1 MKVWEP
7 LAVAGS
13 GAQAE
18 YQTPYGLP
26 TPTVICHRR
35 SSAPT
40 GVYVG
45 AGRAIVRVKAWMQG
59 VRAIIDRLR
68 LPARVVLVIFIFLI
82 VAALI
87 FDFEITSWEGL
98 LALVE

>member
-1 MKVWEP
+1 MKVCEP

-35 SSAPT
+35 CSAPT
-40 GVYVG
+40 GLYVG
-45 AGRAIVRVKAWMQG
+45 AGRAIVRGQG
-59 VRAIIDRLR
+59 VDAGRAAIIELAMASRLYTHR
-68 LPARVVLVIFIFLI
+68 YINAG
-82 VAALI
+82 
-87 FDFEITSWEGL
+87 SK
-98 LALVE
+98 

>member
-35 SSAPT
+35 SSART
-40 GVYVG
+40 VYVG